1 MIESENE
8 NDHFDHDHFDQII
21 LPAKRVFLLYFF
33 AEYKKN
39 RTFATA
45 KTKF

>member
-1 MIESENE
+1 MTESENE

-33 AEYKKN
+33 AEYKKKSYLCN
-39 RTFATA
+39 C
-45 KTKF
+45 KN

>member
-1 MIESENE
+1 MTESENE

-33 AEYKKN
+33 CRVQKKSYLCN
-39 RTFATA
+39 C
-45 KTKF
+45 KN